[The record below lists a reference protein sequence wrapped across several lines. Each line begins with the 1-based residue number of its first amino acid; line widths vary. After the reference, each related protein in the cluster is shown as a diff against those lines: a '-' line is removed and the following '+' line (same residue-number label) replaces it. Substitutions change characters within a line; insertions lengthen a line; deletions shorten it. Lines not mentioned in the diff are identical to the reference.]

1 MANAAQKC
9 LNGPFWPLGNIA
21 VTTPGTVV
29 NMMSFVDPTSVNA
42 PQTATPGTAGA
53 NEYTV
58 RCSQIIIQGMRD
70 SGTGLTN
77 NTGNIYVIQK
87 GPSSG
92 SSNRTDKGA
101 IVLCVATGLTAVIAA
116 TPGNHNV
123 FNPYLLYIDADN
135 AGDGAQ
141 VTLVIQ

>member
-9 LNGPFWPLGNIA
+9 PQGPFWPLGSIA

-29 NMMSFVDPTSVNA
+29 NMMSFVDPTGINA
-42 PQTATPGTAGA
+42 PSSPTPGTAGA
-53 NEYTV
+53 AEYTV
-58 RCSQIIIQGMRD
+58 RCNQIIIQGMKD

-92 SSNRTDKGA
+92 SSNRADKGA
-101 IVLCVATGLTAVIAA
+101 IVLTVSSGLTAVIAA
-116 TPGNHNV
+116 SPMNRNV

-135 AGDGAQ
+135 AGDAAQ
-141 VTLVIQ
+141 ITLIIE